1 MIFGLTQHIIDG
13 ISSILEQYTKVDKAL
28 IFGSRAKGNYRPD
41 SDIDIAITGQDITYK
56 DITSISVK
64 MDDLNIGLSVDLLDY
79 HSINEPALK
88 EHIDRVGIEFYSR
101 WKEFKLGDIADITS
115 SKRIFF
121 SDYVTSG
128 IPFYRSKEII
138 EKAQGDDISTDLFIT
153 EEKFYEIKEKYG
165 APQNG
170 DILISAV
177 GERAG
182 IPYCVNQDGD
192 FYFKDG
198 NLIWFRNFNSDI
210 YSNFLVYYFNSSAG
224 QQRLESTM
232 IGSAQKALTII
243 GLKNL
248 EVAFPPFKEQTT
260 IASILASLDDKID
273 LLHRQ
278 NKTLEQLAEMLFRQW
293 FVEEAEGSITLGEIA
308 KVSTG
313 KGLKRNEFIENGLYP
328 ILGANG
334 EIGRTNN
341 YLTDE
346 MLILTGRVGT
356 LGEVKISRGK
366 VWISDNVLIINPNES
381 KYFYPIYF
389 SLTRIEFENM
399 NVGSTQPLITQTDL
413 KKIEIKFPNEFKLEK
428 FTEDCNLYFDKINKN
443 TTQIRTLTQTRD
455 TLLPKLM
462 SGEVRVEM

>member
-1 MIFGLTQHIIDG
+1 MKFGLTQHIIDG
-13 ISSILEQYTKVDKAL
+13 ISSILEQYTKVDKAF

-56 DITSISVK
+56 DITSISIK
-64 MDDLNIGLSVDLLDY
+64 IDDLNIGLSVDLLDY

-101 WKEFKLGDIADITS
+101 WKEYRFCDLFQIPLKNGLTKPS
-115 SKRIFF
+115 RIRGTGLRM
-121 SDYVTSG
+121 VNM
-128 IPFYRSKEII
+128 KEIFGYDKI
-138 EKAQGDDISTDLFIT
+138 DDNVTMELVPISTNELSSLLKFNDLLFARQSLVESGAGKISIYKGQKLDTVFESHLMRCRLNKSEANPDFIYYLFKSPIGKGIVST
-153 EEKFYEIKEKYG
+153 IVTQT
-165 APQNG
+165 A
-170 DILISAV
+170 A
-177 GERAG
+177 AG
-182 IPYCVNQDGD
+182 IKG
-192 FYFKDG
+192 
-198 NLIWFRNFNSDI
+198 SD
-210 YSNFLVYYFNSSAG
+210 
-224 QQRLESTM
+224 
-232 IGSAQKALTII
+232 
-243 GLKNL
+243 LKNL
-248 EVAFPPFKEQTT
+248 QFIIPPLSEQTA
-260 IASILASLDDKID
+260 IASILSSLDDKID

-278 NKTLEQLAEMLFRQW
+278 NRILEQLAETMFRQW

-413 KKIEIKFPNEFKLEK
+413 KKNRIKISE
-428 FTEDCNLYFDKINKN
+428 
-443 TTQIRTLTQTRD
+443 
-455 TLLPKLM
+455 
-462 SGEVRVEM
+462 